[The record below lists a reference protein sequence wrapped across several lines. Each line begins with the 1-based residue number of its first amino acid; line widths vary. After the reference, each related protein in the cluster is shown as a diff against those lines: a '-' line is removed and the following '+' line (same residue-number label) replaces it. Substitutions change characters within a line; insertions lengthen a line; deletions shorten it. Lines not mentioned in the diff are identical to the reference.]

1 MGIFTDDY
9 SFEKRREDGCP
20 CCKCDAHWMAC
31 KFCEHY
37 ETRQSIEHMMT
48 HTKK

>member
-20 CCKCDAHWMAC
+20 CCEYDRHWMAC
-31 KFCEHY
+31 RFCEWY
-37 ETRQSIEHMMT
+37 ETKEQKNHLDN
-48 HTKK
+48 HQ